1 MKTISKQN
9 LIAAALVGAL
19 SLCGCATQKLSQDS
33 RYEQL
38 ANAPFPGGYP
48 AAESVAPLKN
58 ELFFEQAAQ
67 SYIWSLPAVNMWAMK
82 EGSEKVFGAGY
93 NVLPYW
99 PKRLTAQ
106 TLVTTPN
113 SDVIYAMSYLDLK
126 QDGPLV
132 VEAPRGVQGLFDD
145 FWQRPLVGPTID
157 GHTWVG
163 DVGFA
168 GPDKGHGGTYIL
180 LPPDYTGEV
189 PTDGFVYRS
198 RTYNVFLFWRS
209 FFKDPNDLSQADEII
224 RQTKV
229 YPLGKKDQAKP
240 MVFPDANALPAN
252 MLFPQDGNYFDM
264 LSRFIDAEYADPA
277 DEYMRTVLKMIGI
290 EKGKPFHPDPAM
302 KTLLDQAAKT
312 AFKMTR
318 VMANDMSVQE
328 PDGLYYPD
336 RQWVNVFPGQDP
348 FFRGNLLERTLY
360 FTLAYGMS
368 PGRAVSMVDKGAK
381 YPGVFRDKDGD
392 YLEGDQ
398 SYMLHLPPNVP
409 AANFWSVTLYDAL
422 TASGLDN
429 GQPYPSINS
438 MDKPT
443 ENADGSFDLYF
454 GPTAPAGMGKNWMR
468 TVPGKGY
475 FVLLRLYSPMQSFFD
490 ETWKPDDVIKVK

>member
-1 MKTISKQN
+1 M
-9 LIAAALVGAL
+9 ALQRFSFA
-19 SLCGCATQKLSQDS
+19 QES
-33 RYEQL
+33 RYEKL

-48 AAESVAPLKN
+48 AKESVEPLKN
-58 ELFFEQAAQ
+58 ELFFQQASQA
-67 SYIWSLPAVNMWAMK
+67 YIWSLPAVNMWAMK

-99 PKRLTAQ
+99 PKRLTAK

-126 QDGPLV
+126 QYGPLV
-132 VEAPRGVQGLFDD
+132 VEVPHGVQGLFDD
-145 FWQRPLVGPTID
+145 FWQRPLIGPTID
-157 GHTWVG
+157 GHTWIG
-163 DVGFA
+163 DVGLA
-168 GPDKGHGGTYIL
+168 GPDRGKGGTYIL
-180 LPPDYTGEV
+180 LPPDYKGGV
-189 PTDGFVYRS
+189 PNDGFVYHS
-198 RTYNVFLFWRS
+198 RTYNVFLFWRT
-209 FFKDPNDLSQADEII
+209 FFRDPNELSNADAIV
-224 RQTKV
+224 RQTLV

-240 MVFPDANALPAN
+240 MQFPDANAAPAD
-252 MLFPQDGNYFDM
+252 MLFPQDGSYFDM
-264 LSRFIDAEYADPA
+264 LSRFIDAEYVDPS
-277 DEYMRTVLKMIGI
+277 DDYMRTVLKMIGI

-318 VMANDMSVQE
+318 VMANDMSVQA
-328 PDGLYYPD
+328 PGGMYYPD
-336 RQWVNVFPGQDP
+336 RHWVNVFPGQDP
-348 FFRGNLLERTLY
+348 FFRGDLLWRTLY

-368 PGRAVSMVDKGAK
+368 PGMAVSMVDKGAK

-392 YLEGDQ
+392 YLEGGKPY
-398 SYMLHLPPNVP
+398 SLHLPPNVP

-429 GQPYPSINS
+429 GQPFPSLNS

-443 ENADGSFDLYF
+443 QNADGSFDLYF
-454 GPTAPAGMGKNWMR
+454 GPTAPAGKDKNWMR

-475 FVLLRLYSPMQSFFD
+475 FVLLRLYSPEKTFFD
-490 ETWKPDDVIKVK
+490 ETWKPDDVVKVN

>member
-1 MKTISKQN
+1 MRDTSTRN
-9 LIAAALVGAL
+9 FLVAVLVTALAMSV
-19 SLCGCATQKLSQDS
+19 ATTQILAQES
-33 RYEQL
+33 RYDKL

-48 AAESVAPLKN
+48 AKESVQPLEN
-58 ELFFEQAAQ
+58 ELLFQQAAQ

-99 PKRLTAQ
+99 PKRLTAK

-126 QDGPLV
+126 DGPLV
-132 VEAPRGVQGLFDD
+132 VEAPQGVQGLFDD
-145 FWQRPLVGPTID
+145 FWQRPLIGPTVD
-157 GHTWVG
+157 GHTWIG
-163 DVGFA
+163 DVGMA
-168 GPDKGHGGTYIL
+168 GPDRGKGGKYIL
-180 LPPDYTGEV
+180 LPPDFKGEM

-209 FFKDPNDLSQADEII
+209 FFRDPNDLSKADETI
-224 RQTKV
+224 RQTLV
-229 YPLGKKDQAKP
+229 YPLGKKAQAKP
-240 MVFPDANALPAN
+240 MQFPDANAAPAD
-252 MLFPQDGNYFDM
+252 MLFPQDGSYFEM
-264 LSRFIDAEYADPA
+264 LSRFIDAEYVDPS
-277 DEYMRTVLKMIGI
+277 DEYMLTVLKMIGI
-290 EKGKPFHPDPAM
+290 EKGKPFHPDPPT

-318 VMANDMSVQE
+318 VMANDMSVHE
-328 PDGLYYPD
+328 PGGMYYPD
-336 RQWVNVFPGQDP
+336 RQWVNVFPGEDP

-368 PGRAVSMVDKGAK
+368 PGMAVSMVDKGAK

-392 YLEGDQ
+392 YLEGGK
-398 SYMLHLPPNVP
+398 SYKLHLPPNVP

-429 GQPYPSINS
+429 GQPFPSLNS

-443 ENADGSFDLYF
+443 QNADGSFDLYF
-454 GPTAPAGMGKNWMR
+454 GPTAPAGKDKNWMR

-475 FVLLRLYSPMQSFFD
+475 FVLLRLYSPKQSFFD
-490 ETWKPDDVIKVK
+490 QTWKPDDVVKVK